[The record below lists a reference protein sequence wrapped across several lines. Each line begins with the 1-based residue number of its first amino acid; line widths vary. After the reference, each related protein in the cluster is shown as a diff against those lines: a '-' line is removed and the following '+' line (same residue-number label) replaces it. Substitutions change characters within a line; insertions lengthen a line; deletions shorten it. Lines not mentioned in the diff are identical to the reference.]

1 MMGSLN
7 LMRWLFEQEQ
17 QPTTPQITVGGN
29 PNGNGTAG
37 VDPFQA
43 ILDQYT
49 Q

>member
-1 MMGSLN
+1 MTGNLN
-7 LMRWLFEQEQ
+7 LMKPFLFEQQ
-17 QPTTPQITVGGN
+17 STTPQITVGGN
-29 PNGNGTAG
+29 PNGNGTAS